1 MPAFRTGQKALLFLG
16 VFFLSLIQLQ
26 AQSDEQK
33 KLEAERAKLQQD
45 IKKINDL
52 ILNEKE
58 LRGNVMEQMEAID
71 QKISSQQRLLRLT
84 QQQSNLINRKINS
97 NIREVS
103 RLRQDLG
110 ALKEDY
116 AGMIHKSYQN
126 RGQQDRLMFLL
137 SSESFKQAYKRWQY
151 MKQYTKYRKQQ
162 GEEIQNKTLRLAQV
176 NEDLIFQRKEKDRLI
191 VENQEAKQE
200 LTSDLESQKVLLKSI
215 KSNETRYANALA
227 EKRREARQIDAEI
240 NKLIRLEIARANKAS
255 GSSGSNFVLTP
266 EARTLATNFEANK
279 GKLIWPVEKG
289 IKSEGFGVYTDKVYP
304 ALKHNNSGV
313 TINTAKGEQARAI
326 YDGEVM
332 TVMTSKLGRKGV
344 YIRHGNYISFYYNLS
359 KVYVEKGDKV
369 TAKSILGDIY
379 TNGKGSTKLKFYL
392 YQNTKKLNPEDWIY
406 QL

>member
-1 MPAFRTGQKALLFLG
+1 MSAFRTSQNALLFLG
-16 VFFLSLIQLQ
+16 VFFLCLCHLQ

-52 ILNEKE
+52 ILNEKQ
-58 LRGNVMEQMEAID
+58 LKGNVMEQMEAID

-103 RLRQDLG
+103 RLRQDLST
-110 ALKEDY
+110 LKEDY

-126 RGQQDRLMFLL
+126 RGQQDRLMFVL

-162 GEEIQNKTLRLAQV
+162 GEDIQKKTQRLAKV

-191 VENQEAKQE
+191 VENEEAKEE
-200 LTSDLESQKVLLKSI
+200 LTTDLESQKVLLKSI

-227 EKRREARQIDAEI
+227 KKRREARQIDAEI
-240 NKLIRLEIARANKAS
+240 NKLIRLEIARANRAS
-255 GSSGSNFVLTP
+255 GNSGSNFVLTP

-313 TINTAKGEQARAI
+313 TINTSKGEQARAI

-369 TAKSILGDIY
+369 SAKSVLGDIY
-379 TNGKGSTKLKFYL
+379 TNGQGSTKLKFYL

>member
-16 VFFLSLIQLQ
+16 VFFLSLIHLQ

-110 ALKEDY
+110 TLKEDY

-162 GEEIQNKTLRLAQV
+162 GVEIQNKTLRFAQV

-200 LTSDLESQKVLLKSI
+200 LTTDLESQKVLLKSI

>member
-1 MPAFRTGQKALLFLG
+1 MQAFRISQKAFLFLG
-16 VFFLSLIQLQ
+16 IFCLSLWAVQ

-33 KLEAERAKLQQD
+33 KLEAERAKLQED
-45 IKKINDL
+45 IKKINEL
-52 ILNEKE
+52 IIGVQEQE
-58 LRGNVMEQMEAID
+58 GNVMEQMEAID

-84 QQQSNLINRKINS
+84 QQQSNLINRRINS

-110 ALKEDY
+110 SLREDY
-116 AGMIHKSYQN
+116 AGMIHRSYQN
-126 RGQQDRLMFLL
+126 RGQQNRLMFVL

-162 GEEIQNKTLRLAQV
+162 GEEIQLKTKKLAQV
-176 NEDLIFQRKEKDRLI
+176 NEDLIQQRKKKDRLI
-191 VENQEAKQE
+191 AENEQAKNS
-200 LTSDLESQKVLLKSI
+200 LTSDLQSQKVLLKSI
-215 KSNETRYANALA
+215 KSNETRYANDLA
-227 EKRREARQIDAEI
+227 AKRREARQIDAEI

-255 GSSGSNFVLTP
+255 GKSGSNFVLTP
-266 EARTLATNFEANK
+266 EARTLASNFEANK

-289 IKSEGFGVYTDKVYP
+289 IKSEGFGIYTDKVYP

-326 YDGEVM
+326 FDGEVM

-344 YIRHGNYISFYYNLS
+344 YVRHGNYISFYYNLS

-369 TAKSILGDIY
+369 AAKTILGDIY
-379 TNGKGSTKLKFYL
+379 TNGKGGTKLKFYL
-392 YQNTKKLNPEDWIY
+392 YQNTKKLNPENWIY